1 MLTGT
6 LKGLTLKQPC
16 QTTTGQ
22 RHSWCAAGAMS
33 WIILVF
39 GLELAGARLT
49 GETEIDIDEDHGWD
63 IIKINEAAGL
73 DLLEGDIAHDET
85 LLRNTRKNESF
96 RWPTTVPYY
105 LEDSL
110 EMNAKGMILKVF
122 DEYRLKTCIDF
133 KPWNGEKNYIS
144 VYKDKGCFSHVGN
157 YHMGKQPLSIGSGC
171 DYLGTVEHEFLHALG
186 FWHEQS
192 RADRDDYV
200 SIMWDQIESDKK
212 NNFELHDDSESSALG
227 VPYDYGSVMHYPK
240 TAFSIGSEPTIITKV
255 PQFQDV
261 IGQRTGFSMG
271 DLTKLN
277 RLYSC
282 TTSSTFVDSCNFE
295 EENICGMIQDSC
307 VAQWVR
313 RNFVISGPW
322 TDFTYMGK
330 YKGKGYFMHV
340 RMAFLKRGQSALLK
354 SRWLFPK
361 PGVQCLQ
368 FFLYNSGAAS
378 DVLNIYVQEYDKCDP
393 CGKKKLLKSIS
404 GGVTGSWELH
414 KVNFTVTNKTRML
427 FEGVRGMKPS
437 MGGFSLDDLNL
448 SAKKCPDHIWHIRS
462 ISNLLATTPVG
473 RNVYSPRFLSPSGY
487 TFQPEWPRQQH
498 KPTSQLQAVQM
509 FPNGQSY
516 NPGYLAA
523 YFHLTS
529 GPNDDKL
536 KWPCPWHQAT
546 MALMDQQSD
555 IREGMNMNHMIT
567 TDPNRKAGTQY
578 FWDNPSKVGS
588 EVTDPDG
595 SVYYRGPGLG
605 SATFISHST
614 LKSRNYIK
622 GDDAYFLLSLED
634 ISDLLKPQPLPHSA
648 VHADADLMVVAT
660 DQEAADNVAV
670 VSVMLASAAVVMLVV
685 SMVMVG
691 VAWMMMKKGK
701 KTESDKEVLI

>member
-1 MLTGT
+1 MFSSEAE
-6 LKGLTLKQPC
+6 QPSVHSRL
-16 QTTTGQ
+16 
-22 RHSWCAAGAMS
+22 RHQ
-33 WIILVF
+33 
-39 GLELAGARLT
+39 
-49 GETEIDIDEDHGWD
+49 TEINIDEDHGWD
-63 IIKINEAAGL
+63 IIRINEAAGL
-73 DLLEGDIAHDET
+73 DLLEGDIMHNET
-85 LLRNTRKNESF
+85 LLRNSRKNESF
-96 RWPTTVPYY
+96 CWQTTVPYY

-110 EMNAKGMILKVF
+110 EMNAKGVILKVF

-133 KPWNGEKNYIS
+133 KPWTGEKNYIS
-144 VYKDKGCFSHVGN
+144 VYKDKGCFSRVGN

-192 RADRDDYV
+192 RADRDDYI
-200 SIMWDQIESDKK
+200 SIVWDQVKSGKK
-212 NNFELHDDSESSALG
+212 HNFELHDDSESSALG

-240 TAFSIGSEPTIITKV
+240 TAFSIGSKPTIITKV

-277 RLYSC
+277 RLYNC

-295 EENICGMIQDSC
+295 EENICGMIQDSG
-307 VAQWVR
+307 VAQWER
-313 RNFVISGPW
+313 RNYVIGGPW

-340 RMAFLKRGQSALLK
+340 RMASLKCGQSALLK

-378 DVLNIYVQEYDKCDP
+378 DVLNIYVQEYDRYSP
-393 CGKKKLLKSIS
+393 HGKKKLLKSIS

-414 KVNFTVTNKTRML
+414 KVNFTVSKKTRVL

-437 MGGFSLDDLNL
+437 KGGFSLDDINL
-448 SAKKCPDHIWHIRS
+448 SAKKCPDHIWHIRN
-462 ISNLLATTPVG
+462 ISNLLATTLVG
-473 RNVYSPRFLSPSGY
+473 RNVFSPRFLSPSGY
-487 TFQPEWPRQQH
+487 TFQV
-498 KPTSQLQAVQM
+498 KM
-509 FPNGQSY
+509 YPNGRSN

-523 YFHLTS
+523 FFHLTS
-529 GPNDDKL
+529 GPKDDKL

-567 TDPNRKAGTQY
+567 TDPNRKDGTQY

-588 EVTDPDG
+588 KVTDPDG
-595 SVYYRGPGLG
+595 SVYYRGPSLG
-605 SATFISHST
+605 YHTFISHST

-634 ISDLLKPQPLPHSA
+634 ISDLLKPQPLPRSA
-648 VHADADLMVVAT
+648 VHADADLVMVAT

-670 VSVMLASAAVVMLVV
+670 VSVMLASVAAVMLVV
-685 SMVMVG
+685 SMVM

-701 KTESDKEVLI
+701 KTESDKEILI